1 MMGKLKAPQSLLRTR
16 VTRRMKMSTTKH
28 CVEAVVEIT
37 MPTSFGFAAT
47 YVRGGSM
54 GSALRSPLQRLRA

>member
-1 MMGKLKAPQSLLRTR
+1 MMDKLKATRSLLRMR
-16 VTRRMKMSTTKH
+16 VTRRMKTSTTKH

-37 MPTSFGFAAT
+37 TRMSFGFAAT

-54 GSALRSPLQRLRA
+54 GSVLRSPLQRLRA